1 VKRDTLACAESWADE
16 LLSRASRVRQLI
28 GDVHWLCDGF
38 HKEEIVREFLRRH
51 LPPSLR
57 ISRGF
62 VCPIDEAT
70 RVSREVDIL
79 ITDTESELPWLI
91 EGGLAIVP
99 PSSVVAHLHIK
110 TTFSSKTLRDVFESS
125 MDVYRSCDKQRAVDS
140 IWSCGVFFDG
150 SATTE
155 LQYID
160 QFETCIEKFLQD
172 HTSCSLA
179 RHLPDC
185 IVVIDGPVLLIN
197 KDTLQADPNGL
208 IKMRLFE
215 CGKLSVAVLLTNLYD
230 SIQHRGRDL
239 SRRGEWVRVVQKKE
253 FKLIKEITISA
264 R

>member
-28 GDVHWLCDGF
+28 GDAHWLCDGF
-38 HKEEIVREFLRRH
+38 HKEEIIREFLRRH

-62 VCPIDEAT
+62 VCPIDEAA

-79 ITDTESELPWLI
+79 VTDTESELAWLV

-110 TTFSSKTLRDVFESS
+110 TTFSSKALLDVFDSS

-150 SATTE
+150 SGSTE
-155 LQYID
+155 QQYVD
-160 QFETCIEKFLQD
+160 RFQSSIEKFLRD
-172 HTSCSLA
+172 HKADSLV

-185 IVVIDGPVLLIN
+185 IAVIDGPVLLID
-197 KDTLQADPNGL
+197 KDALQGDPNGH

-215 CGKLSVAVLLTNLYD
+215 CGKLSIAVLLTNLYD

-239 SRRGEWVRVVQKKE
+239 SRRGEWVRVVQKRE
-253 FKLIKEITISA
+253 FKLVKEITI
-264 R
+264 